1 MQSPAGLAAARHFR
15 PAGPRWWREAIPAV
29 MPPERRQRPLLQ
41 QFKDGYTRSGNRIL
55 FLRVPAETGT
65 HFPGDET
72 AEL

>member
-1 MQSPAGLAAARHFR
+1 
-15 PAGPRWWREAIPAV
+15 

-41 QFKDGYTRSGNRIL
+41 QFKDGYARSGNRIS
-55 FLRVPAETGT
+55 FLHVPAEAGT